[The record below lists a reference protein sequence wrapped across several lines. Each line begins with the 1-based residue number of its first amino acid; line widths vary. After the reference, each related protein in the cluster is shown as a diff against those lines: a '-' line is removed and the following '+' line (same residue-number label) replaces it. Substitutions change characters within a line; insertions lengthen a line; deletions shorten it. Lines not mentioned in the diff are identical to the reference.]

1 MCSAISKELVVIVVH
16 SLYASSRA
24 LINVRNMNEKCI
36 QGVFHKVQVPPDFV
50 DFFFTCCTDS
60 INMWLFPVWTKRKY
74 LMENGFLV
82 HMPQLCR

>member
-24 LINVRNMNEKCI
+24 LINFRNMNEKCI